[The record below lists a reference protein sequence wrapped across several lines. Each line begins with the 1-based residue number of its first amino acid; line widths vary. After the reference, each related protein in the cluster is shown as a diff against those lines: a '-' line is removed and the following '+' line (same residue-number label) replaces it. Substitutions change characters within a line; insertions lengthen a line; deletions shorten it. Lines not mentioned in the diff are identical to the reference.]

1 MDRQGRDALPGL
13 GLTPTQPR
21 SAAAFPRKIGPFLVS
36 PLLLTTFCFSRAS
49 RHFPSAFIAAEVVPP
64 AGGTPEQPVD
74 LQAASATS
82 TPLGAIDTTWNHRI
96 PQKPLVQSSN
106 LCQCLRTVPMSLG
119 NSAVQVRKPPLRPTR
134 PTRLQHLPPGQVLQV
149 GNLLNLADNP
159 LSSAQFRQFVAQPR
173 KPTTQG
179 SFIDEA

>member
-1 MDRQGRDALPGL
+1 MDRQGRDALPSL
-13 GLTPTQPR
+13 SFAPAQPR
-21 SAAAFPRKIGPFLVS
+21 SAAAFPRKIGPFHVS

-119 NSAVQVRKPPLRPTR
+119 NSAVQVRKLLLRPTR
-134 PTRLQHLPPGQVLQV
+134 PQHLPPGQVLQA
-149 GNLLNLADNP
+149 GNLLNLTDNP
-159 LSSAQFRQFVAQPR
+159 LSPAQCRQFVAQLC

-179 SFIDEA
+179 HFINEA